1 MLAAA
6 ALVLAMYPDWVPARW
21 TSADPQSLDL
31 LTNTPINCLWL
42 ERPQWSADF
51 AAAAAKRG
59 IATLGVI
66 RREGDPIEAVRAL
79 TKTGFTGGVIEG
91 NFDDYSM
98 LIVTGTLARA
108 NMMYLESGPRSHVR
122 FDTDVPILATS
133 QGMWPGIHV
142 EKGGSAS
149 AGPTAN
155 PWIDTNTGYL
165 RFARASTDATIWM
178 AVEPPPRT
186 VYPVQRYLQAIGD
199 AAMNGGRWVLALDDD
214 LSRRLL
220 AREPKA
226 LKDWAQ
232 ISATLQHFEDHREWR
247 AASPAGEVAIVED
260 YAQARFSGGLFDML
274 AAKHV
279 PVYAM
284 PYAKLSPAAIS
295 HARVAVNPEPTSVP
309 AQQAPALQSF
319 AQSGK
324 AVIDGPPSSSHKP
337 VTAVPSAAVPSAAVP
352 SAAAPSAAAP
362 GATPGDDEYIFDPT
376 DTSADTIW
384 QKVSAVVG
392 RQNMGARL
400 FNVSSMLS
408 NVMTLRGQRQLVLH
422 LVNYSDYPTTGITA
436 RVLGTWRHA
445 RLYRP
450 GEPPVDLP
458 TEKIEDGTGF
468 AIDQRVVTIATVVL
482 E

>member
-6 ALVLAMYPDWVPARW
+6 LVIALYPDWVPARW
-21 TSADPQSLDL
+21 ASGDPKSLDL

-42 ERPQWSADF
+42 ERPQWSAAF
-51 AAAAAKRG
+51 AAEAARRG

-66 RREGDPIEAVRAL
+66 RREGDPIEAARAL
-79 TKTGFTGGVIEG
+79 AKTGFTGGVIEG

-98 LIVTGTLARA
+98 MIVTGTLAKA
-108 NMMYLESGPRSHVR
+108 KMMYLESGPRSRVR
-122 FDTDVPILATS
+122 FDTDAPILSTS

-142 EKGGSAS
+142 EKGQSAT

-165 RFARASTDATIWM
+165 RFARASTDATLWV
-178 AVEPPPRT
+178 AVEPPPKT

-199 AAMNGGRWVLALDDD
+199 AAINGGRWVVTLDDD
-214 LSRRLL
+214 LMHRLL
-220 AREPKA
+220 ARDAKA
-226 LKDWAQ
+226 VKEWAQ
-232 ISATLQHFEDHREWR
+232 IGAALQHFEDHREWR
-247 AASPAGEVAIVED
+247 AAVPAGEVALVED

-274 AAKHV
+274 AAKHM

-284 PYAKLSPAAIS
+284 PYAKLNAAAIAR
-295 HARVAVNPEPTSVP
+295 ARVAIDPQPGDVP
-309 AQQAPALQSF
+309 AQAAPVLASF

-324 AVIDGPPSSSHKP
+324 AVVEGP
-337 VTAVPSAAVPSAAVP
+337 ASARKAAQSP
-352 SAAAPSAAAP
+352 PP
-362 GATPGDDEYIFDPT
+362 NDDEFIFDPT
-376 DTSADTIW
+376 DSSVDTIW
-384 QKVSAVVG
+384 QKVSTVVG

-408 NVMTLRGQRQLVLH
+408 NIVMLRGQRQLVLH
-422 LVNYSDYPTTGITA
+422 LVNYSDYPTSGITA
-436 RVLGTWRHA
+436 RVPGVYRHA

-450 GEPPVDLP
+450 GEPPVDVD
-458 TEKIEDGTGF
+458 TEKVEDGTGF
-468 AIDQRVVTIATVVL
+468 AIDQRIVTIATVVL

>member
-1 MLAAA
+1 MLAA

-21 TSADPQSLDL
+21 SSADPKSLDL
-31 LTNTPINCLWL
+31 LANTPINCLWL
-42 ERPQWSADF
+42 ERPQWSAEF
-51 AAAAAKRG
+51 AAEAAKRG

-66 RREGDPIEAVRAL
+66 RRQGDPIEAARTL
-79 TKTGFTGGVIEG
+79 SKTGFTCGVIEG

-98 LIVTGTLARA
+98 MIVTGTLARA
-108 NMMYLESGPRSHVR
+108 KMVYLESGPRSRVR
-122 FDTDVPILATS
+122 FDTDLPIVSTS

-142 EKGGSAS
+142 EKGQTAT

-165 RFARASTDATIWM
+165 RFARASTDATLWV
-178 AVEPPPRT
+178 AVEPPPKT
-186 VYPVQRYLQAIGD
+186 VYPVTRYLQAIGD
-199 AAMNGGRWVLALDDD
+199 AAINGGRWVVALDDD
-214 LSRRLL
+214 LTHRLL

-232 ISATLQHFEDHREWR
+232 IGAALQHFEDHREWR
-247 AASPAGEVAIVED
+247 AAAPAGEVAIVED

-274 AAKHV
+274 AAKHM

-284 PYAKLSPAAIS
+284 PYAKLNAAGIGR
-295 HARVAVNPEPTSVP
+295 ARVAVNPEPGDLP
-309 AQQAPALQSF
+309 APEAPVLQSF

-324 AVIDGPPSSSHKP
+324 AVVDGP
-337 VTAVPSAAVPSAAVP
+337 
-352 SAAAPSAAAP
+352 APSGKPAQSE
-362 GATPGDDEYIFDPT
+362 DEFVFDPS
-376 DTSADTIW
+376 DSRVDTIW

-400 FNVSSMLS
+400 FNVASMLS
-408 NVMTLRGQRQLVLH
+408 NILTLRGQRQLVLH
-422 LVNYSDYPTTGITA
+422 LVNYSDYPTSGITA
-436 RVLGTWRHA
+436 RVPGVYRHA

-450 GEPPVDLP
+450 GEAPVDLD
-458 TEKIEDGTGF
+458 TEKVEDGTGF
-468 AIDQRVVTIATVVL
+468 AIDQRIVTIATVVL

>member
-1 MLAAA
+1 MLAA

-21 TSADPQSLDL
+21 MSADPKSLDL

-42 ERPQWSADF
+42 ERPQWSAEF
-51 AAAAAKRG
+51 AAEASRRG

-66 RREGDPIEAVRAL
+66 RREGDPIEAARTLA
-79 TKTGFTGGVIEG
+79 KTGFTGGVIEG

-98 LIVTGTLARA
+98 MIVTGTLAKA
-108 NMMYLESGPRSHVR
+108 KMMYLESGPRSRVR
-122 FDTDVPILATS
+122 FDAEVPIISTS

-142 EKGGSAS
+142 EKGGSAT

-165 RFARASTDATIWM
+165 RFARASTDATIWI
-178 AVEPPPRT
+178 AVEPPPKT

-199 AAMNGGRWVLALDDD
+199 AAINGGRWVVALDDD

-232 ISATLQHFEDHREWR
+232 IGAALQHFEDHREWR
-247 AASPAGEVAIVED
+247 AAAPAGEVAIVED

-274 AAKHV
+274 AAKHM

-284 PYAKLSPAAIS
+284 PYSKLSAAAIRD
-295 HARVAVNPEPTSVP
+295 ARVAVNPEPEDVP
-309 AQQAPALQSF
+309 AQQAPVLQSF
-319 AQSGK
+319 EKPGK
-324 AVIDGPPSSSHKP
+324 ALIDGPPPSDKP
-337 VTAVPSAAVPSAAVP
+337 AQPA
-352 SAAAPSAAAP
+352 
-362 GATPGDDEYIFDPT
+362 DEFVFDPT
-376 DTSADTIW
+376 DTRVNAIW
-384 QKVSAVVG
+384 QKVSDVVG

-400 FNVSSMLS
+400 FNVASMLS
-408 NVMTLRGQRQLVLH
+408 NLVELRGQRQLVLH
-422 LVNYSDYPTTGITA
+422 LVNYSDFPTSGITA
-436 RVLGTWRHA
+436 RVLGSYRHA

-450 GEPPVDLP
+450 GEAPVDLE
-458 TEKIEDGTGF
+458 TEKVEDGTGF
-468 AIDQRVVTIATVVL
+468 AIDQRILTIATVVL

>member
-1 MLAAA
+1 M
-6 ALVLAMYPDWVPARW
+6 VR
-21 TSADPQSLDL
+21 
-31 LTNTPINCLWL
+31 CFRRRGL
-42 ERPQWSADF
+42 E
-51 AAAAAKRG
+51 RG

-66 RREGDPIEAVRAL
+66 RREGDPIEAARAL
-79 TKTGFTGGVIEG
+79 AKTGFTGGVIEG

-98 LIVTGTLARA
+98 MIVTGTLAKA
-108 NMMYLESGPRSHVR
+108 KMMYLESGPRSRIR
-122 FDTDVPILATS
+122 FDTDAPILSTS

-142 EKGGSAS
+142 EKGQSAT

-155 PWIDTNTGYL
+155 PWIDTNTGYI
-165 RFARASTDATIWM
+165 RFARASTDATLWV
-178 AVEPPPRT
+178 AVEPPPKT

-199 AAMNGGRWVLALDDD
+199 AAMNGGRWVVALDGD
-214 LSRRLL
+214 LMHRLV

-226 LKDWAQ
+226 VKDWAE
-232 ISATLQHFEDHREWR
+232 IGAALQHFEDHREWR
-247 AASPAGEVAIVED
+247 AAVPAGEVALVED

-274 AAKHV
+274 AAKHM

-284 PYAKLSPAAIS
+284 PYAKLSAAAIAR
-295 HARVAVNPEPTSVP
+295 ARVAIDPEPGDVP
-309 AQQAPALQSF
+309 AQAAPVLAGF

-324 AVIDGPPSSSHKP
+324 AVVEGPAPARK
-337 VTAVPSAAVPSAAVP
+337 AAQ
-352 SAAAPSAAAP
+352 
-362 GATPGDDEYIFDPT
+362 TRTQTDDEFIFDPT
-376 DTSADTIW
+376 DSRVDTIW

-408 NVMTLRGQRQLVLH
+408 NILTLRGQRQLVLH
-422 LVNYSDYPTTGITA
+422 LVNYSDYPTSGITA
-436 RVLGTWRHA
+436 RVPGVYRHA

-450 GEPPVDLP
+450 GEPPVDVE
-458 TEKIEDGTGF
+458 TEKVEDGTGF